1 MRDFYFQAIRYLQ
14 DYLLF
19 FVLVLLGVV
28 VKFHFALKKGKRPSF
43 KWFLAEAIVS
53 FFVAFSVY
61 AVFDQ
66 FLHCNKI
73 FTYVACAWGGSMSTM
88 LHDKVE
94 ELIAEMFAVIK
105 IYIKTKFNQ

>member
-1 MRDFYFQAIRYLQ
+1 MKVLSIQISKCFSDWF
-14 DYLLF
+14 LF
-19 FVLVLLGVV
+19 FLLVLSGVIM
-28 VKFHFALKKGKRPSF
+28 KIHFALKKGKKPCF
-43 KWFLAEAIVS
+43 KWFLAEAVVS

-66 FLHCNKI
+66 FLQCNKM

-94 ELIAEMFAVIK
+94 DFLTESFVIAK
-105 IYIKTKFNQ
+105 IILKSKFK